1 MAKYLT
7 LTNPLEYFYIKSEQ
21 STQNNT
27 LEELEG
33 DQKEA
38 NSIVWSSSFF
48 FLSSSFF

>member
-38 NSIVWSSSFF
+38 NSIV
-48 FLSSSFF
+48 